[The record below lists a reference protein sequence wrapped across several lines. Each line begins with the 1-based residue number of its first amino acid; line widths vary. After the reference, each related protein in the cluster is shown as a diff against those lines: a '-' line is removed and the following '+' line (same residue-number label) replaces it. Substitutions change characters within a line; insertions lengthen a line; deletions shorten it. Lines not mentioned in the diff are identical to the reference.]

1 MLPLLSGHFS
11 DFDLPGEAGSEQEHA
26 GGVAGILRPAQ
37 EPATPGPLLQPARE
51 ASSEFRLLEKPEVAR
66 PQEQPPGP
74 RGPASRRPL
83 HHCQRLRH
91 VRQEGERERPFMTKF
106 ACYHLL
112 TIQITLLEPSR
123 TRCYYNH
130 QLTWSNVA
138 TKNFKLEPAL
148 PRELL

>member
-91 VRQEGERERPFMTKF
+91 VRQEGERE
-106 ACYHLL
+106 
-112 TIQITLLEPSR
+112 TIHDQAGMLPYLDDSNYVARSSR
-123 TRCYYNH
+123 KRYKY
-130 QLTWSNVA
+130 QTWSNVA
-138 TKNFKLEPAL
+138 TKIFKLEPAL
-148 PRELL
+148 SRELL